1 MSIQNAGNTDWLDR
15 VRANW
20 NERAPSWDAMSEE
33 NAVAPERP
41 ADLKRTAEALRLTEG
56 ARLLDAGC
64 GSGQYAVA
72 FAERGF
78 RVTAVD
84 LSPEMI
90 ARARGHAD
98 EHEVEVDW
106 RIGEVARLEDADAT
120 YDAIHARVVLQFVP
134 DVVAALREFR
144 RVLKPGGRLYASVP
158 GSLSPIYNLS
168 WRRFVDP
175 QLIGNRYLVPWELE
189 ALLNEFG
196 WTVLDGWGSFG
207 RNLMGD
213 VNPLDQAELQQLD
226 RRLQQAAATT
236 WAIIA
241 D

>member
-1 MSIQNAGNTDWLDR
+1 METDHSAWLDR

-33 NAVAPERP
+33 NAVAPDRP
-41 ADLKRTAEALRLTEG
+41 ADLERTADALRLTSG
-56 ARLLDAGC
+56 SRLLDAGC
-64 GSGQYAVA
+64 GSGQYAIA
-72 FAERGF
+72 FAERGY

-84 LSPEMI
+84 LASEMI
-90 ARARGHAD
+90 ARARAHAN
-98 EHEVEVDW
+98 EHGVDVEW
-106 RIGEVARLEDADAT
+106 RVGEVAQIADADAT

-134 DVVAALREFR
+134 DVVEALNEFR
-144 RVLKPGGRLYASVP
+144 RVLEPGGRLYASVP
-158 GSLSPIYNLS
+158 GSLSPIYNQS

-189 ALLNEFG
+189 ALLKEFG
-196 WTVLDGWGSFG
+196 WTILDGWGSFG

-213 VNPLDQAELQQLD
+213 TNPLDPTELSSLD
-226 RRLQQAAATT
+226 RRLQQAASTT

-241 D
+241 E

>member
-1 MSIQNAGNTDWLDR
+1 
-15 VRANW
+15 
-20 NERAPSWDAMSEE
+20 MSEE
-33 NAVAPERP
+33 NAGAPDRP
-41 ADLKRTAEALRLTEG
+41 ADLDRTAAALQLTAG
-56 ARLLDAGC
+56 SRLLDAGC

-72 FAERGF
+72 FVERGYN
-78 RVTAVD
+78 VTAVD

-98 EHEVEVDW
+98 EHGVEVAW
-106 RIGEVARLEDADAT
+106 RVGEVAQIEDADAT

-134 DVVAALREFR
+134 DVVAALKEFR

-158 GSLSPIYNLS
+158 GSLSPIYNQS

-175 QLIGNRYLVPWELE
+175 QLVGNRYLVPWELE

-196 WTVLDGWGSFG
+196 WTVYDGWGSFG

-213 VNPLDQAELQQLD
+213 TNPIDPNALARLD
-226 RRLQQAAATT
+226 RRLQQAASTT
-236 WAIIA
+236 WAVIA
-241 D
+241 E